1 MVKISII
8 YATARPDYPMQDLP
22 DIHQFTPLLESL
34 EKQTFTDFELIISDV
49 YHEKRSY
56 DFSKHS
62 FPVKHINPSE
72 FSWASKKG
80 LWALQDAFNWGL
92 VHAEGELLLWF
103 GDCSELVNN
112 DSLQIWWDWYEK
124 DFYALALVVYYKG
137 NRPSLIADAIALG
150 GVPGDMRPQG
160 GLSREDVPALHS
172 REEDLKRLG
181 EEGYMKKVVRDSRWK
196 YVEESP
202 NGIYKCGGSLFYG
215 YASSSLDDML
225 KLNGYDS
232 NFDGSK
238 ALTDVEMGLRLDK
251 IGSQFV
257 LDEKLWLVEHT
268 HHGIPKEVLWGTP
281 TPGDFRSNYSLMLL
295 NQRKNKFR
303 VNDYR
308 LTKEELE
315 WIVEHGTHWSVPR
328 PEEGSDRHQLLM
340 DWYNNPPMF
349 DIRSLRLEV

>member
-8 YATARPDYPMQDLP
+8 YATARPDYPMQDRP

-92 VHAEGELLLWF
+92 VYADGELLLWF
-103 GDCSELVNN
+103 GDCCELVND

-124 DFYALALVVYYKG
+124 GFCALALFVYYKG
-137 NRPSLIADAIALG
+137 GRPFLVDEAIKEKYTIG
-150 GVPGDMRPQG
+150 GGTKA
-160 GLSREDVPALHS
+160 EDF
-172 REEDLKRLG
+172 KRLV
-181 EEGYMKKVVRDSRWK
+181 EEGYMKNVLRDSRWK
-196 YVEESP
+196 FVEESP
-202 NGIYKCGGSLFYG
+202 NGIYPCSGQLFYG
-215 YASSSLDDML
+215 YSSSRLDDML

-238 ALTDVEMGLRLDK
+238 ALTDVEMGLRLGK

-257 LDEKLWLVEHT
+257 LDKKLWLVEHA
-268 HHGIPKEVLWGTP
+268 HNAIPKEVLWGTP

-295 NQRKNKFR
+295 NQKKNKIR

-340 DWYNNPPMF
+340 DWYNDPPMF

>member
-8 YATARPDYPMQDLP
+8 YATARPDYPMMDRP

-56 DFSKHS
+56 DFSKHA

-72 FSWASKKG
+72 FSWALKKG
-80 LWALQDAFNWGL
+80 LWALQDGFNWGL

-103 GDCSELVNN
+103 GDCCELVNN
-112 DSLQIWWDWYEK
+112 DSLQIWWDWYERG
-124 DFYALALVVYYKG
+124 FCALALVVYYRG
-137 NRPSLIADAIALG
+137 NRPLLVDEVIARG
-150 GVPGDMRPQG
+150 SVHGDKSFLHMRRQG
-160 GLSREDVPALHS
+160 TRKEDYM
-172 REEDLKRLG
+172 RLV
-181 EEGYMKKVVRDSRWK
+181 EEGYLKKVVRDSRWK
-196 YVEESP
+196 YVEEST
-202 NGIYKCGGSLFYG
+202 NGVYKCSGQLFYG
-215 YASSSLDDML
+215 YSSSSLDDML

-238 ALTDVEMGLRLDK
+238 ALSDVECGLRLDK

-257 LDEKLWLVEHT
+257 LDEKLWLVEHS
-268 HHGIPKEVLWGTP
+268 HYGIPKEVLWGTP
-281 TPGDFRSNYSLMLL
+281 EPGDFRSNYSLMLL
-295 NQRKNKFR
+295 NQKKNQLR
-303 VNDYR
+303 ANDYR

-315 WIVEHGTHWSVPR
+315 LIVEHGTHWSVPR

-349 DIRSLRLEV
+349 DIRTLRLEV